1 VSRYDWMEYARCA
14 QVDPDLFHPDGS
26 GSRSS
31 EALEICRRCPVQRQ
45 CADHT
50 ARLEGDASKRDR
62 HGMWAGQGPTERLA
76 RSGHITRE
84 SKREVILRLVDR
96 GGMDA
101 HEIAQHV
108 GVDVRTVWRVTA
120 ANRKQMG
127 KAA

>member
-26 GSRSS
+26 GSRSK

-62 HGMWAGQGPTERLA
+62 HGMWAGQGPTERLE

-84 SKREVILRLVDR
+84 TKHDVILRLAAQ
-96 GGMDA
+96 GHMDA
-101 HEIAQHV
+101 YEIAKIAE
-108 GVDVRTVWRVTA
+108 VDVRTVWRVTA